1 MRACQHSRARGSSGS
16 EEKEFSEYLGILR
29 QTDVAVDPLIS
40 QIFIHNRKAIKR
52 RQHMNSVVGEM
63 GTVEVQAFVLFKVN
77 SGMEK
82 EVSKQLAELEEVQE
96 ASITYGEYD
105 VIAKITVKDLHLLED
120 FLADKIRKVQGVV
133 LTSTMI
139 IAQEFKG
146 KKQRPTK

>member
-1 MRACQHSRARGSSGS
+1 
-16 EEKEFSEYLGILR
+16 
-29 QTDVAVDPLIS
+29 
-40 QIFIHNRKAIKR
+40 
-52 RQHMNSVVGEM
+52 MNSVVGEM
-63 GTVEVQAFVLFKVN
+63 RMVEVQAFVLFKVN

>member
-1 MRACQHSRARGSSGS
+1 
-16 EEKEFSEYLGILR
+16 
-29 QTDVAVDPLIS
+29 
-40 QIFIHNRKAIKR
+40 
-52 RQHMNSVVGEM
+52 MNSVVGEM
-63 GTVEVQAFVLFKVN
+63 GMVEVQAFVLFKVN

-146 KKQRPTK
+146 KRQRPTK

>member
-1 MRACQHSRARGSSGS
+1 
-16 EEKEFSEYLGILR
+16 
-29 QTDVAVDPLIS
+29 
-40 QIFIHNRKAIKR
+40 
-52 RQHMNSVVGEM
+52 MNSFIGERGM
-63 GTVEVQAFVLFKVN
+63 TEVKAFVLFKVN

-82 EVSKQLAELEEVQE
+82 DVSKQLAELEEVQE

-120 FLADKIRKVQGVV
+120 FLADKIRKVQSVV

>member
-1 MRACQHSRARGSSGS
+1 M
-16 EEKEFSEYLGILR
+16 
-29 QTDVAVDPLIS
+29 T
-40 QIFIHNRKAIKR
+40 
-52 RQHMNSVVGEM
+52 
-63 GTVEVQAFVLFKVN
+63 EVQAYILFKVN

-105 VIAKITVKDLHLLED
+105 VIAKVTVSDLHLLED
-120 FLADKIRKVQGVV
+120 FLADKIRRVQSVV

-146 KKQRPTK
+146 RKQRSAK